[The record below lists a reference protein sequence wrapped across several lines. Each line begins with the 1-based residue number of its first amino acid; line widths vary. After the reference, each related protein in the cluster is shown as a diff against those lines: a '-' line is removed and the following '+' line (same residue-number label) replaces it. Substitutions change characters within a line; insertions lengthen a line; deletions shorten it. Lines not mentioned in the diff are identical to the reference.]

1 MDVELSTGSST
12 TESKKQASNGC
23 CAAGFWFTLALIKG
37 DESEQCNK
45 IHLSYH
51 PTSSVGNV
59 TESTGCHVRE
69 TICESSLCL
78 DKLKWQHKLGILRI
92 VLCLVWFAFALLQN
106 FLSLNS

>member
-1 MDVELSTGSST
+1 ML
-12 TESKKQASNGC
+12 C
-23 CAAGFWFTLALIKG
+23 CWISVHSGLDKG

-51 PTSSVGNV
+51 PTSSMGNV
-59 TESTGCHVRE
+59 TESTGCHVWE

-92 VLCLVWFAFALLQN
+92 VLCLVCFAFALLQN
-106 FLSLNS
+106 FLSLNSWT